1 VPLGRLGQADG
12 LVAVTVLPPLGR
24 LDLSLLAALLALVA
38 DDGVRLSA
46 ARTLTLVD
54 LAPADAAPL
63 LSALADA
70 GFVTDDAS
78 GWWGLTACSG
88 LGACSRAR
96 FDVRGAA
103 ARRAAVRGA
112 GAAPEHWAACERA
125 CGRPPGVP
133 LAAGSG
139 S

>member
-1 VPLGRLGQADG
+1 
-12 LVAVTVLPPLGR
+12 
-24 LDLSLLAALLALVA
+24 
-38 DDGVRLSA
+38 VRSNEPDVKGIVGK
-46 ARTLTLVD
+46 LTQG
-54 LAPADAAPL
+54 A
-63 LSALADA
+63 ADA

-78 GWWGLTACSG
+78 GWSGLTACSG

-103 ARRAAVRGA
+103 ARRAAVRGPD
-112 GAAPEHWAACERA
+112 AAPEHWAACERG

-133 LAAGSG
+133 LAAGSA